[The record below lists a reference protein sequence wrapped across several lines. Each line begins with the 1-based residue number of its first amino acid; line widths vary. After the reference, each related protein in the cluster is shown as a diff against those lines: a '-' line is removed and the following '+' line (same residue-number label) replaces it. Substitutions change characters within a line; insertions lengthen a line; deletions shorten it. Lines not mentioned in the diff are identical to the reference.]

1 MKTKQLFLL
10 LLMSIMSISASA
22 DNEEAE
28 IDGIKYQ
35 LFENTL
41 HALVMYKHDGFYY
54 SEKLYSG
61 DITIPETVNYKGK
74 TYSVTG
80 IGRNAFRYCTG
91 LTSITIPN
99 SVTYIFD
106 GAFFGCT
113 GLTSIT
119 IPNSVTYIFDEAF
132 DECSGLESITVEN
145 GNANYDSRENCNAI
159 IETETNTLI
168 AGCKNTVIPNS
179 VTSIGNHAFNG
190 CTGLTSID
198 IPNSVTSI
206 GRLAFEGCTGLTS
219 IDIPNSV
226 TDIGEQAFARCS
238 GLKSI
243 VIPNSVTSIGERAF
257 AGCSGLESITVENG
271 NAYYDSRDNCNAIIE
286 TETNTLIAGCNN
298 TVIPNDIITIG
309 RETFT
314 GCSGLTSITIPNSVI
329 TIGWDAFIGCSGLES
344 ITVESGNFNYDSR
357 KNCNAI
363 IQTNKDILIAGCKNT
378 VIPNSVTSIGDY
390 AFEGCTGLTS
400 VTIPNSVT
408 RIGSSA
414 FENCTGLTSVISL
427 IEEPF
432 KIEKNV
438 FCVYYNHET
447 GDFEF
452 TSATLYVPTGTKTK
466 YKSTPAWNK
475 FKNIVEGIENNV
487 ESAITNITAKEAERY
502 NVSGQ
507 RISSPQKGINIVK
520 MSDGTIRKVMCK

>member
-1 MKTKQLFLL
+1 MGGSPVARKDKGKPTNYNNSMKTKQLFLL
-10 LLMSIMSISASA
+10 LLMSIMSVSASA

-41 HALVMYKHDGFYY
+41 HAWVMYKHDGFYY
-54 SEKLYSG
+54 SENLYSG

-80 IGRNAFRYCTG
+80 IDRNAFRYCTG

-99 SVTYIFD
+99 SVTYIFH

-145 GNANYDSRENCNAI
+145 GNNRYDSRDNCNAI
-159 IETETNTLI
+159 IETSTNTLI

-179 VTSIGNHAFNG
+179 VTSIGNYAF
-190 CTGLTSID
+190 
-198 IPNSVTSI
+198 
-206 GRLAFEGCTGLTS
+206 RYCTGLTS

-257 AGCSGLESITVENG
+257 VGCSGLESITVENG

-309 RETFT
+309 REAFT

-452 TSATLYVPTGTKTK
+452 TSATLYVPTDTKTK

-487 ESAITNITAKEAERY
+487 ESATTNITAKEAERY

-520 MSDGTIRKVMCK
+520 MSDGSTKKVMCK

>member
-10 LLMSIMSISASA
+10 LLMSIMSVSASA

-41 HALVMYKHDGFYY
+41 HAWVMYKHDGFYY
-54 SEKLYSG
+54 SENPYSG

-80 IGRNAFRYCTG
+80 IGRDAFRYCTG

-119 IPNSVTYIFDEAF
+119 IPNSVTF
-132 DECSGLESITVEN
+132 
-145 GNANYDSRENCNAI
+145 
-159 IETETNTLI
+159 
-168 AGCKNTVIPNS
+168 
-179 VTSIGNHAFNG
+179 TSNWVF
-190 CTGLTSID
+190 S
-198 IPNSVTSI
+198 
-206 GRLAFEGCTGLTS
+206 
-219 IDIPNSV
+219 
-226 TDIGEQAFARCS
+226 Q
-238 GLKSI
+238 
-243 VIPNSVTSIGERAF
+243 
-257 AGCSGLESITVENG
+257 
-271 NAYYDSRDNCNAIIE
+271 
-286 TETNTLIAGCNN
+286 
-298 TVIPNDIITIG
+298 
-309 RETFT
+309 
-314 GCSGLTSITIPNSVI
+314 
-329 TIGWDAFIGCSGLES
+329 CSGLES

-378 VIPNSVTSIGDY
+378 VIPNSVTSIGNV

-414 FENCTGLTSVISL
+414 FRNCI
-427 IEEPF
+427 
-432 KIEKNV
+432 
-438 FCVYYNHET
+438 
-447 GDFEF
+447 
-452 TSATLYVPTGTKTK
+452 
-466 YKSTPAWNK
+466 
-475 FKNIVEGIENNV
+475 
-487 ESAITNITAKEAERY
+487 
-502 NVSGQ
+502 
-507 RISSPQKGINIVK
+507 
-520 MSDGTIRKVMCK
+520 